1 MPFYIRK
8 SISAGPFR
16 FNFSK
21 GGVGVSVG
29 VKGLRIGTGPRGHYI
44 HAGRGGLYYRA
55 SLGNSERKRTSP
67 STATSHPVAEMRFDD
82 SDVTMVEVDSGNVML
97 MRDESFSELLN
108 EINAK
113 AAQIRMSAALF
124 WPAII
129 IGLLVGFATGGP
141 GLILCALALPGW
153 AIGRWLDSYRRST
166 VLYYDLEGDA
176 HTAFERLTEGFDGLR
191 NCDGKWHIEAGGAV
205 QSLTAWKRNAGASH
219 LVRRKP
225 TALTYSLPSVIKSNL
240 VPPALSVGKQIMFFL
255 PDVVLV
261 QDGGKVGAVSYA
273 DLKIRWQ
280 DSRFI
285 EDERVPSDAT
295 VVDHTWA
302 HPNKSGGPDRRFKNN
317 RRIPVC
323 LYETIHFQSDSGVN
337 ELVEFSKTGRA
348 ATLAEGCRMLAGLP
362 RERSPALAAPIDVTT
377 PFVSA
382 ELVPAPVQDRSLPRS
397 KSKVAMILVAVF
409 VGVPLA
415 IAVLG
420 SSGPAGKPSGS
431 TENSPPTITSTPS
444 APPQNAA
451 SDNVKI
457 TPSSAVSSEAPR
469 PTAPSSMPAGQPNLA
484 ISPQPPIAFVPPP
497 SGTVQQ
503 NDSTSA
509 FPPAQAKPA
518 SSAANRVAIS
528 AVTLREGPG
537 QKYLVV
543 TQIPRGALLF
553 FIERD
558 GAWSHVRFGRT
569 DGWVP
574 TSTLGTKK

>member
-1 MPFYIRK
+1 MAFYIRK

-55 SLGNSERKRTSP
+55 SLGNAGRKRSSP
-67 STATSHPVAEMRFDD
+67 STAPSQPVPQMTFDD
-82 SDVTMVEVDSGNVML
+82 SDVTMVEVDSGDVML

-113 AAQIRMSAALF
+113 AAQIRMSAALS
-124 WPAII
+124 WPAIV

-166 VLYYDLEGDA
+166 VLYYDLESDA

-191 NCDGKWHIEAGGAV
+191 SCAGKWHIEAGGAV

-219 LVRRKP
+219 LVRRKA

-240 VPPALSVGKQIMFFL
+240 APPALAVGKQIMFFL

-285 EDERVPSDAT
+285 ETERVPSDAT

-302 HPNKSGGPDRRFKNN
+302 HPNKNGGPDRRYKNN
-317 RRIPVC
+317 KRIPVC
-323 LYETIHFQSDSGVN
+323 LYETIHFQSNSGLN

-348 ATLAEGCRMLAGLP
+348 ATLAEGCRLLAGLP
-362 RERSPALAAPIDVTT
+362 RERSPALTAPIEATSPSVPST
-377 PFVSA
+377 
-382 ELVPAPVQDRSLPRS
+382 LVPAPVQERPHRS
-397 KSKVAMILVAVF
+397 KRKLALILVAIF
-409 VGVPLA
+409 VGTPLT

-420 SSGPAGKPSGS
+420 SRGPAEKPSAAPQS
-431 TENSPPTITSTPS
+431 SPPTITSPQAAALQIPTSEKGNFVPSPGVTSETARPSPPPSIPAAQATP
-444 APPQNAA
+444 
-451 SDNVKI
+451 
-457 TPSSAVSSEAPR
+457 
-469 PTAPSSMPAGQPNLA
+469 A
-484 ISPQPPIAFVPPP
+484 ISPQSPVAVAPTP
-497 SGTVQQ
+497 SGVVQQ
-503 NDSTSA
+503 RDPTSV
-509 FPPAQAKPA
+509 FPPAPAKP
-518 SSAANRVAIS
+518 SPSAANRVAIS

-537 QKYLVV
+537 QKYVV
-543 TQIPRGALLF
+543 ITQIPKGAPLS
-553 FIERD
+553 FIERE
-558 GAWSHVRFGRT
+558 GAWSHVRFGRM

-574 TSTLGTKK
+574 SNTLGSKK

>member
-55 SLGNSERKRTSP
+55 SLGSAGRKRSSP
-67 STATSHPVAEMRFDD
+67 STAPSQPVPQMTFDD
-82 SDVTMVEVDSGNVML
+82 SDVTMVEVDSGDVML

-113 AAQIRMSAALF
+113 AAQIRMSAALS
-124 WPAII
+124 WPAIV

-153 AIGRWLDSYRRST
+153 TIGKWLDSYRRST

-176 HTAFERLTEGFDGLR
+176 HTAFEKLTEGFDGLR
-191 NCDGKWHIEAGGAV
+191 SCDGKWHIEAGGAV

-219 LVRRKP
+219 LVRRKA

-240 VPPALSVGKQIMFFL
+240 SPPALSVGKQIMFFL

-273 DLKIRWQ
+273 DLMIRWQ

-285 EDERVPSDAT
+285 ETERVPSDAT

-323 LYETIHFQSDSGVN
+323 LYETIHFQSNSGLN

-362 RERSPALAAPIDVTT
+362 RERSPALTAPIEATSPSV
-377 PFVSA
+377 PA
-382 ELVPAPVQDRSLPRS
+382 ALVPAPVQERPHRS
-397 KSKVAMILVAVF
+397 KRKLALILVAVF
-409 VGVPLA
+409 VGMPLA

-420 SSGPAGKPSGS
+420 SRGPAEKTSGVPQS
-431 TENSPPTITSTPS
+431 SPPTITS
-444 APPQNAA
+444 PPAA
-451 SDNVKI
+451 ALQIPTSEKGNFV
-457 TPSSAVSSEAPR
+457 PSSGVTSETAR
-469 PTAPSSMPAGQPNLA
+469 PSLQPSVPAAHPTPAL
-484 ISPQPPIAFVPPP
+484 SPQPPVAVAPPP
-497 SGTVQQ
+497 SVMIQQ
-503 NDSTSA
+503 RNSTSVVPSA
-509 FPPAQAKPA
+509 PTKPA
-518 SSAANRVAIS
+518 PSAVNGVAIS

-537 QKYLVV
+537 QKYVVV
-543 TQIPRGALLF
+543 TQIPKGAPLSI
-553 FIERD
+553 IERE

-569 DGWVP
+569 NGWVP
-574 TSTLGTKK
+574 TSKLGTKK